1 MLRYIELRQK
11 ILIVSTKSD
20 IKFDK
25 SFLYKVFCC
34 TLEGGVSST
43 NVVQGIRHVP
53 RTGVSDEELI
63 HEVTKASAAKKNMLL
78 YSLKGK
84 NIKSKC
90 CSSRN
95 Q

>member
-1 MLRYIELRQK
+1 MLRYIELKQK

-34 TLEGGVSST
+34 TLEGGLSST
-43 NVVQGIRHVP
+43 NVVQGIRHLP

-63 HEVTKASAAKKNMLL
+63 HEVTKASAAKKEHVAVQ
-78 YSLKGK
+78 SEGQKH
-84 NIKSKC
+84 
-90 CSSRN
+90 
-95 Q
+95 

>member
-34 TLEGGVSST
+34 TLEGGLSST
-43 NVVQGIRHVP
+43 NVVQGIRHLP

-63 HEVTKASAAKKNMLL
+63 HEVTKAKKKKKEHVAVQ
-78 YSLKGK
+78 SEGQKH
-84 NIKSKC
+84 
-90 CSSRN
+90 
-95 Q
+95 